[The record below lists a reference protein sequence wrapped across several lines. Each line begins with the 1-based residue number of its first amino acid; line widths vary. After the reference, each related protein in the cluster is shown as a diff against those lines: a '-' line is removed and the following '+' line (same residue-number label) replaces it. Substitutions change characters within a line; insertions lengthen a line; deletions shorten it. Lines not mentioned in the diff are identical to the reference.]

1 MAALP
6 AEVSLPEHRLLQPQ
20 AQLGAA
26 GKAMFR
32 QRPSRSARTYAQAAN
47 RALEGG
53 AGDDIMTHR
62 ILYKDIPIAHIVAD

>member
-1 MAALP
+1 
-6 AEVSLPEHRLLQPQ
+6 
-20 AQLGAA
+20 
-26 GKAMFR
+26 MFR